1 MEIFFYSLLGSIITL
16 LAKWVIDLTT
26 DSIKEK
32 RERRKMLFQRK
43 AEAAERAMSFY
54 VELYANWYML
64 KDAMSRFTI
73 NPSPAVIETL
83 NTAIANNQRIQA
95 QQGDRLNAINLYYDF
110 SDIEKEHNIPEVN
123 KILNSLNDII
133 SKTYRDIFN
142 AKQNGLNDN
151 QLIPIYQL
159 LTKEY
164 NIYAEAIDVLLLSIA
179 EVQDRLRKDYEI

>member
-1 MEIFFYSLLGSIITL
+1 MEVLLYSLLGSIITL
-16 LAKWVIDLTT
+16 LAKWLIDLIT

-43 AEAAERAMSFY
+43 SEVAERAMSYY
-54 VELYANWYML
+54 VELYENWYML
-64 KDAMSRFTI
+64 KDAMSRFTV

-83 NTAIANNQRIQA
+83 NTAITNSQRLHA
-95 QQGDRLNAINLYYDF
+95 QRGERLNAINLYYDF
-110 SDIEKEHNIPEVN
+110 SDIEKKYSISEIN
-123 KILNSLNDII
+123 KVLYSLNDII

-142 AKQNGLNDN
+142 AKQNGLNDE
-151 QLIPIYQL
+151 QLISIYNL

-164 NIYAEAIDVLLLSIA
+164 NTYAEAIDGLLLSIA